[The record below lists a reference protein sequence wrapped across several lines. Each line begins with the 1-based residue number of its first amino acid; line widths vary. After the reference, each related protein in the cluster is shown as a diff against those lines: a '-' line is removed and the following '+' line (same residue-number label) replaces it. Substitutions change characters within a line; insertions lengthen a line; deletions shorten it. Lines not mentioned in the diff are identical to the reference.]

1 MVKRRCLVL
10 AHETVDAFSKF
21 DNKDAHLKTKRSRKY
36 EDVERGPHIIRLKKG
51 SVPDYINLTPF
62 QEFSWGLMGN
72 YAKLKY
78 KGDEELES
86 SLLKAHMP
94 IRPEEHMAVAYTMAV
109 ILAIVGIIMAIV
121 LPIVFSML
129 GLGLLLGALIGVG
142 AAVGLPVMGFMGVKG
157 SPGGKAKARGRDID
171 KRISGVMSFISA
183 MASANV
189 PVDVIFKELS
199 KQEVYGEI
207 QNEAEWITR
216 DTELLGIDILTA
228 VRRGALRSP
237 STKFQDFLQGVVTT
251 TTSGGQLKPYF
262 IMKSEQF
269 EKENKLMM
277 KQTMETM
284 AMLAESFVTVVV
296 AFPLFLVVILA
307 IMAIIGGTAQS
318 TTNILFMVIGLM
330 IPMSQFGFIFVVWS
344 MSQE

>member
-1 MVKRRCLVL
+1 MAL
-10 AHETVDAFSKF
+10 AHETVDAFAKLDTRGS
-21 DNKDAHLKTKRSRKY
+21 HLKTKRSRKY
-36 EDVERGPHIIRLKKG
+36 EEIERGPHIIRLRKG

-72 YAKLKY
+72 YAKYKY
-78 KGDEELES
+78 KGDEDLEGN
-86 SLLKAHMP
+86 LLKAHMP
-94 IRPEEHMAVAYTMAV
+94 IRPEEHMAVAYTMAL
-109 ILAIVGIIMAIV
+109 ILGIVGVIIAIII
-121 LPIVFSML
+121 PIIFSMMDNIL
-129 GLGLLLGALIGVG
+129 MGILIGVM
-142 AAVGLPVMGFMGVKG
+142 AAVMLPVIGFFGVKG
-157 SPGGKAKARGRDID
+157 SPGGKAKSRGRDID
-171 KRISGVMSFISA
+171 KRISGTMSFISA

-199 KQEVYGEI
+199 RQDVYGEI
-207 QNEAEWITR
+207 KGEAEWITR

-228 VRRGALRSP
+228 ITRGALRSP

-262 IMKSEQF
+262 IMKAEQY

-277 KQTMETM
+277 KQSMETM

-307 IMAIIGGTAQS
+307 IMAIIGGNAAS
-318 TTNILFMVIGLM
+318 TINILFMVIGIM

>member
-1 MVKRRCLVL
+1 MPRGWANL
-10 AHETVDAFSKF
+10 AHETVDAFSKL
-21 DNKDAHLKTKRSRKY
+21 DTKGSHLKTKRSRKY
-36 EDVERGPHIIRLKKG
+36 EDIERGPHIVRLKKG

-72 YAKLKY
+72 YVKY
-78 KGDEELES
+78 KYKTDEDLES
-86 SLLKAHMP
+86 SLISAHMP
-94 IRPEEHMAVAYTMAV
+94 IRPEEHMAVAYTVALIMG
-109 ILAIVGIIMAIV
+109 IVGIIMAIV
-121 LPIVFSML
+121 LPIVLSFM
-129 GLGLLLGALIGVG
+129 GKAMMGILIGLMMPVL
-142 AAVGLPVMGFMGVKG
+142 LPVAGFFLVKS
-157 SPGGKAKARGRDID
+157 SPGGKVKARGRDID
-171 KRISGVMSFISA
+171 KRISGSMSFISA

-207 QNEAEWITR
+207 KNEAEWITR

-228 VRRGALRSP
+228 IRRGALRSP
-237 STKFQDFLQGVVTT
+237 SVKFQDFLQGVVTT

-262 IMKSEQF
+262 LMKAEQY

-318 TTNILFMVIGLM
+318 TVNILFMVIGIM

>member
-1 MVKRRCLVL
+1 M
-10 AHETVDAFSKF
+10 AHETVDTFSKL
-21 DNKDAHLKTKRSRKY
+21 DTKGSHLKTKRSRKY
-36 EDVERGPHIIRLKKG
+36 EDFERGPHIIRLKKG

-62 QEFSWGLMGN
+62 QELSWGLMGN
-72 YAKLKY
+72 YVKY
-78 KGDEELES
+78 KYKPDEDLEA
-86 SLLKAHMP
+86 SLVSAHIP
-94 IRPEEHMAVAYTMAV
+94 IRPEEHMAVAYTTALIMGV
-109 ILAIVGIIMAIV
+109 VGIIMAIV
-121 LPIVFSML
+121 LPIVLSFM
-129 GLGLLLGALIGVG
+129 GMATIGILLGVMMPIL
-142 AAVGLPVMGFMGVKG
+142 LPVAGFFLVKAG
-157 SPGGKAKARGRDID
+157 PSGKAKARGKDID
-171 KRISGVMSFISA
+171 KRISGSMSFISA

-199 KQEVYGEI
+199 KQDVYGEI
-207 QNEAEWITR
+207 QAEAEWITR

-228 VRRGALRSP
+228 IRRGAIRSP

-262 IMKSEQF
+262 LMKAEQY
-269 EKENKLMM
+269 EKENKLLM

-284 AMLAESFVTVVV
+284 AMMAESFVTVVV

-318 TTNILFMVIGLM
+318 TANILFMVIGIM
-330 IPMSQFGFIFVVWS
+330 IPMSQFGFIFVIWS

>member
-1 MVKRRCLVL
+1 MKRRDRSL
-10 AHETVDAFSKF
+10 AHETVDAFSKL
-21 DNKDAHLKTKRSRKY
+21 DTKGSHLKTKRTRKY
-36 EDVERGPHIIRLKKG
+36 EEVERGPHIIRLKKG
-51 SVPDYINLTPF
+51 SVPTYIKLTPF

-72 YAKLKY
+72 YAKNKY
-78 KGDEELES
+78 KADEDLES
-86 SLLKAHMP
+86 NLMKAHMP
-94 IRPEEHMAVAYTMAV
+94 IRPEEHMAVAYTMAL
-109 ILAIVGIIMAIV
+109 IMGIVGAIMLIVIPIV
-121 LPIVFSML
+121 LSFLDML
-129 GLGLLLGALIGVG
+129 VVGVLIGVM
-142 AAVGLPVMGFMGVKG
+142 AVVLLPVMGFFGVKS
-157 SPGGKAKARGRDID
+157 SPGGKAKSRGRDID

-199 KQEVYGEI
+199 KQDVYGEI

-228 VRRGALRSP
+228 IRRGSLRSP
-237 STKFQDFLQGVVTT
+237 SIKFQDFLQGVVTT

-262 IMKSEQF
+262 IMKAEQF

-284 AMLAESFVTVVV
+284 AMMAESFVTVVV

-307 IMAIIGGTAQS
+307 IMAIIGGNAAS
-318 TTNILFMVIGLM
+318 TTNILFMVIGIM
-330 IPMSQFGFIFVVWS
+330 IPASQFGFIFVIWS
-344 MSQE
+344 ISQE

>member
-1 MVKRRCLVL
+1 M
-10 AHETVDAFSKF
+10 AHETVDTFSKL
-21 DNKDAHLKTKRSRKY
+21 DAKGSHLKTKRSRKY
-36 EDVERGPHIIRLKKG
+36 EDFERGPHIIRLKKG

-72 YAKLKY
+72 YVKY
-78 KGDEELES
+78 KYKPDEDLEA
-86 SLLKAHMP
+86 SLVSAHIP
-94 IRPEEHMAVAYTMAV
+94 IRPEEHMAVAYTTALIMG
-109 ILAIVGIIMAIV
+109 IVGIILAIV
-121 LPIVFSML
+121 LPIVLSFL
-129 GLGLLLGALIGVG
+129 GMATIGILLGVMMPIL
-142 AAVGLPVMGFMGVKG
+142 LPVAGFFLVKAG
-157 SPGGKAKARGRDID
+157 PSGKAKARGKDID
-171 KRISGVMSFISA
+171 KRISGSMSFISA

-199 KQEVYGEI
+199 KQDVYGEI
-207 QNEAEWITR
+207 QAEAEWITR

-228 VRRGALRSP
+228 IRRGAIRSP

-262 IMKSEQF
+262 LMKAEQY
-269 EKENKLMM
+269 EKENKLLM

-284 AMLAESFVTVVV
+284 AMMAESFVTVVV

-318 TTNILFMVIGLM
+318 TANILFMVIGIM
-330 IPMSQFGFIFVVWS
+330 IPMSQFGFIFVIWS